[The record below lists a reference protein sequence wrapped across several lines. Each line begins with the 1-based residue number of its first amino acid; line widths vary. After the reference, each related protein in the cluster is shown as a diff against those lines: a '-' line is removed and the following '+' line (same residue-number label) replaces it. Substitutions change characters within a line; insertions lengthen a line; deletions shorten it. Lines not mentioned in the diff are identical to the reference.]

1 MSNPNDSIALKERA
15 AAAQGATGKEGDAK
29 SVSRNA
35 SAAEGSAPLRKVGT
49 VRRSAGVKALA
60 EARMRF
66 QSTEP
71 AASERSIRA
80 DFLRRMRALSR
91 DLARSAPPGVLA
103 DALKRPSAR
112 GVITHVLS
120 EVGPSPEELE
130 IARLR
135 ERAMER
141 GLALRERLRE
151 EAGGFLDTAQVAE
164 RLGVRR
170 QSVDKRRKEGGLLA
184 LETPLGYMFPAC
196 QFTVDGA
203 IPGLKDALGAMRG
216 GSFWEVLAALVTPAP
231 SLEGRTVLK
240 ALEQAR
246 GGEERRRIREV
257 VESYANG

>member
-1 MSNPNDSIALKERA
+1 MSNPKDSIA
-15 AAAQGATGKEGDAK
+15 
-29 SVSRNA
+29 
-35 SAAEGSAPLRKVGT
+35 RK
-49 VRRSAGVKALA
+49 
-60 EARMRF
+60 RF
-66 QSTEP
+66 HSTEP
-71 AASERSIRA
+71 PASERSIRA

-103 DALKRPSAR
+103 DALRRPSAR
-112 GVITHVLS
+112 GAITHVLS

-151 EAGGFLDTAQVAE
+151 EAGGFLDTAQVVE

-184 LETPLGYMFPAC
+184 LETPQGYMFPAC
-196 QFTVDGA
+196 QFTVDGVV
-203 IPGLKDALGAMRG
+203 PGLKDALGAMQG

-231 SLEGRTVLK
+231 SLEGRTVLQ
-240 ALEQAR
+240 ALEQAQ
-246 GGEERRRIREV
+246 GDEERRRIREV